1 MKAPT
6 GWRTMRL
13 AALAGVLVSALT
25 TAHADGTA
33 TSPDAARVLADLQAA
48 RSKQTAEGRNAAKR
62 LNALGDSAYRRQEY
76 EVAYKAYSNS
86 YPNFPTAYAYLM
98 SADTQWRSLV
108 QFQRKKAV
116 QESSATPA
124 CLEASGRF
132 IHGMKMDLA
141 QHYEVGLALASEER
155 DKQLLKSPM
164 FSRARESFTC
174 LQTVAKEL
182 EALPANSCVDIG
194 RVQQCLGE
202 PLLK

>member
-1 MKAPT
+1 MKTAT
-6 GWRTMRL
+6 GRRAMRL
-13 AALAGVLVSALT
+13 AALVGVLASALT
-25 TAHADGTA
+25 MAHADGAA
-33 TSPDAARVLADLQAA
+33 TSPDAARVLADLDAA
-48 RSKQTAEGRNAAKR
+48 RGKQTAEGRNAAKR
-62 LNALGDSAYRRQEY
+62 LNALGDSAYKRQEY

-116 QESSATPA
+116 QESSGTPA

-141 QHYEVGLALASEER
+141 QHYEVGLALASTEPDR
-155 DKQLLKSPM
+155 QLLKSPM
-164 FSRARESFTC
+164 FLRARESFTC
-174 LQTVAKEL
+174 LQTMAKEL
-182 EALPANSCVDIG
+182 EALQANSCVDIG